1 MAFVLPKATAPAAK
15 PPVAKL
21 IPKLPTNGAAK
32 PAAKPPV
39 AKPKPAK
46 AAKPKAV
53 KEAAEVESWDDYEAA
68 NAEVVRLEGELEA
81 AKELRSG
88 ELQRIVDAYGTT
100 LIYNGERHSVVNRG
114 KGLFLRPLRGRFAG

>member
-1 MAFVLPKATAPAAK
+1 MAFVLPKAATAPVAK
-15 PPVAKL
+15 PVAKL

-39 AKPKPAK
+39 AKAKPAK

-53 KEAAEVESWDDYEAA
+53 KEAAEVESWDDYETA

-88 ELQRIVDAYGTT
+88 ELQKIVDTHGTT
-100 LIYNGERHSVVNRG
+100 LMYNGERHSAVNRG